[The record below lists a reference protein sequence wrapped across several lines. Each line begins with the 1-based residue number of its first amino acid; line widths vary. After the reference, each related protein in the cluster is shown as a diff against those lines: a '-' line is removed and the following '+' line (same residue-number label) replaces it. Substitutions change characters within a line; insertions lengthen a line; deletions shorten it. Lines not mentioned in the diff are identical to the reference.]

1 MVTTSKLEFKS
12 TDNVRLNLQG
22 LRGVSILLILL
33 FHLWPSHFCSGY
45 LAVDVFF
52 VLSGYLMTMFM
63 DRIDVLTLST
73 AAEFY
78 FRRIKRIVPI
88 YLGVIAVVLLSAT
101 AISSPF
107 DLHFLFRD
115 TVPAILF
122 YSNFPNLRDVS
133 YFDQN
138 AKFALYLHTW
148 SLAVEMQ
155 FYLCVPPLFLVIK
168 QLNRIHWTFGRL
180 VVFLMIA
187 GSATFQMIDS
197 EDIEAKH
204 VLLTSRLWQ
213 FGVGYVAFDLRS
225 WHTRQLPFSKSL
237 RRQFDFLI
245 PMLLVVL
252 MFVPQF
258 PTVIRIS
265 ITLLSM
271 MVISFG
277 DGGWLEC
284 RTLVELGN
292 VSYSIYLVHWP
303 FFTAHRYLRPQQ
315 YAHFGEIDIGIG
327 IVLMAIS
334 MAIGFVVERL
344 AKPILARITTW
355 KSLLIVVGAIYF
367 FICTNLAYVQQNSK
381 SEAVYFPKE
390 DAEPLLLKIWNERNK
405 TTWTKEEVT
414 DYNIKL
420 LSITTHLKCTRKDE
434 IELKNG
440 QIAIQMLNASNA
452 CVEKV
457 SEAISRFELP

>member
-1 MVTTSKLEFKS
+1 MVTNSKLEIKPKE
-12 TDNVRLNLQG
+12 NIRLDLQG
-22 LRGVSILLILL
+22 LRGVLILLILL

-63 DRIDVLTLST
+63 DRIDALTVSS

-78 FRRIKRIVPI
+78 FRRIRRIVPI
-88 YLGVIAVVLLSAT
+88 YLGVIAGILLSAT

-148 SLAVEMQ
+148 SLAVEY
-155 FYLCVPPLFLVIK
+155 YLCVPPLFVLIK
-168 QLNRIHWTFGRL
+168 QLNRLHWTFSR
-180 VVFLMIA
+180 FLILAMITLS
-187 GSATFQMIDS
+187 GCFQMIDS
-197 EDIEAKH
+197 EDVDAKH
-204 VLLTSRLWQ
+204 VLLASRLWQ
-213 FGVGYVAFDLRS
+213 FGVGYVAFDLRN
-225 WHTRQLPFSKSL
+225 WQCRQLPLSKSL
-237 RRQFDFLI
+237 RRQFDFLV
-245 PMLLVVL
+245 PMILVIL
-252 MFVPQF
+252 TFVPSF
-258 PTVIRIS
+258 STVNRIS

-277 DGGWLEC
+277 NGGWLEW

-303 FFTAHRYLRPQQ
+303 LFTAHRYLQPQQ
-315 YAHFGEIDIGIG
+315 YAHFGEIDFGIG
-327 IVLMAIS
+327 ILLMVIS
-334 MAIGFVVERL
+334 ITIGFAVENL
-344 AKPILARITTW
+344 AKPILARITNW

-367 FICTNLAYVQQNSK
+367 FICTNLAYVQQNSQF
-381 SEAVYFPKE
+381 EAIDFPKE
-390 DAEPLLLKIWNERNK
+390 DAEPLLLKIWNERDK

-420 LSITTHLKCTRKDE
+420 LYISTHLKCTRQDE

-440 QIAIQMLNASNA
+440 QIAIHMLNAQNT

-457 SEAISRFELP
+457 TKATSPYKIPQL